1 MKQLI
6 KWREKM
12 KEFIDQVSDS
22 ESEKDKKDAE
32 SDNDEVD
39 LTEVDIKIK
48 ELAKEEKAEVKRYK
62 RFDYKNNLM

>member
-1 MKQLI
+1 
-6 KWREKM
+6 M
-12 KEFIDQVSDS
+12 KEFIDQFSDS

-32 SDNDEVD
+32 SDNDEID

-62 RFDYKNNLM
+62 IRLQE